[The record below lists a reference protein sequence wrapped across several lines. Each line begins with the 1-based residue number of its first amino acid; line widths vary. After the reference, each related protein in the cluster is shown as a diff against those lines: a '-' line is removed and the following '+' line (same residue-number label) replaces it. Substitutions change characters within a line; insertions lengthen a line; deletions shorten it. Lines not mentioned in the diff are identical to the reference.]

1 MSHPALIQIILPYRR
16 DIRKHSDVDDGVP
29 EAGEQHGEVAHV
41 HRAQPP
47 LGVLG
52 ALQTPLA
59 LLQLLHLPLLLLVL
73 TLAPACGHG
82 GAGVETGRW

>member
-1 MSHPALIQIILPYRR
+1 MSHPALIQTILPYRR

-52 ALQTPLA
+52 SVELQTKV
-59 LLQLLHLPLLLLVL
+59 HTKVRN
-73 TLAPACGHG
+73 H
-82 GAGVETGRW
+82 VEGPY

>member
-1 MSHPALIQIILPYRR
+1 MGNKANLKSEVVMRCLHQIMLPYRG
-16 DIRKHSDVDDGVP
+16 DIRKHPNVDDGVP

-52 ALQTPLA
+52 S
-59 LLQLLHLPLLLLVL
+59 
-73 TLAPACGHG
+73 
-82 GAGVETGRW
+82 VELETKVHTKVRNHEEGP